1 MFLSPRN
8 DDEHRPEDIQQ
19 LINNSATV
27 CLNPS
32 SPSAAPDMESGGG
45 ARASTSD
52 QRAAHSREEEPAGH
66 GGSLWSRYLS
76 LPVLLLVGVTAS
88 LVILPLVL
96 PPLPPPPSMLMLVPV
111 AMLVLLLVLAFM
123 PTSSIRG
130 GTTGPT
136 YM

>member
-1 MFLSPRN
+1 
-8 DDEHRPEDIQQ
+8 
-19 LINNSATV
+19 
-27 CLNPS
+27 
-32 SPSAAPDMESGGG
+32 MESGGG
-45 ARASTSD
+45 SASSPRASTSD
-52 QRAAHSREEEPAGH
+52 RRLQRAAHSHREEWEPAAAASGD
-66 GGSLWSRYLS
+66 GGTGSLWSRYFS

-123 PTSSIRG
+123 PTSSVRA
-130 GTTGPT
+130 GTGTGPT